1 MEHMLWAVGARYHFA
16 EADLWGMKCG
26 RLAFWYEGHAHMAS
40 EERAMLGG
48 K

>member
-1 MEHMLWAVGARYHFA
+1 MLWAVGARYHFA

-26 RLAFWYEGHAHMAS
+26 RLYFWYRGYSRLAA
-40 EERAMLGG
+40 EERAFLGG